1 MTTRRITREQFS
13 DGLAIDGSRIQKAME
28 DIESYTNA
36 VPVESIKSRFSMNHI
51 VLTCQGAETPNGS
64 SALTVANR
72 TRVSPFFPADQTPSA
87 VGGHRVKGLAR
98 LQSSAAQ
105 TAAGVAITTPMVW
118 TASTIFARPVVLDTL
133 SIFIEGS
140 KVSAAET
147 NGSVTSFT
155 MFNAANNQ
163 SYHRVVLMVDTDNA
177 YSAEDRRL
185 NSKEFVL
192 REFDEVQK
200 SDAVQ
205 TPGSGV
211 QDFAPGDIAAAGSR
225 GPNRLY
231 LEKQNI
237 DLPIHQFART
247 RFRLVI
253 YSPAIASNTEAINAE
268 MRPLQA
274 TFYVGYKEA
283 LRG

>member
-13 DGLAIDGSRIQKAME
+13 DNLAIDGSRIQKAME
-28 DIESYTNA
+28 DIESYTNS
-36 VPVESIKSRFSMNHI
+36 VPVESLKGRFSMNHI

-72 TRVSPFFPADQTPSA
+72 TRVSPFFPADQTPTA
-87 VGGHRVKGLAR
+87 TATHRAKGLAR
-98 LQSSAAQ
+98 LTSSATQ
-105 TAAGVAITTPMVW
+105 TAAGVAITTPLVW
-118 TASTIFARPVVLDTL
+118 TVSTIFPRPIVLDTL
-133 SIFIEGS
+133 SVFIEGS
-140 KVSAAET
+140 KLSAAET
-147 NGSVTSFT
+147 NGAVTSFT
-155 MFNAANNQ
+155 MFNSANDQ
-163 SYHRVVLMVDTDNA
+163 SYHRVSLVVDTDNA
-177 YSAEDRRL
+177 YSAEDRLL

-211 QDFAPGDIAAAGSR
+211 QNFMPGDVVLPGSR
-225 GPNRLY
+225 GTNRLY

-253 YSPAIASNTEAINAE
+253 YSPAVASNSEAINAE

-274 TFYVGYKEA
+274 TFYIGYKEM

>member
-36 VPVESIKSRFSMNHI
+36 VPVESIKNRFSMNHM

-64 SALTVANR
+64 SDLTVANR
-72 TRVSPFFPADQTPSA
+72 TRVCPFFPADQTPTAS
-87 VGGHRVKGLAR
+87 GGHRVKGLAR
-98 LQSSAAQ
+98 LQSSPVQ
-105 TAAGVAITTPMVW
+105 TAAGVSIVTPMVW
-118 TASTIFARPVVLDTL
+118 TVSTIFPKPVILDTL
-133 SIFIEGS
+133 SVFIEGS
-140 KVSAAET
+140 KLSAAET
-147 NGSVTSFT
+147 NGAVTSFT
-155 MFNAANNQ
+155 MFNSANDQ
-163 SYHRVVLMVDTDNA
+163 SYHRVSLAVDTDNA
-177 YSAEDRRL
+177 YSAEDRLL

-211 QDFAPGDIAAAGSR
+211 QPMQPMDIMIDGSR
-225 GPNRLY
+225 GTNRLY

-253 YSPAIASNTEAINAE
+253 YSPAVASNSEAINAE

-274 TFYVGYKEA
+274 TFYIGYKEM